1 MVLSSALTLRIQL
14 ASVSCVFYNQKSVIV
29 IYDCCQWDLNR
40 ACGLVLGFDVED
52 AVGVEVEGD
61 ADLGDPPRSG
71 GDPRQL
77 KLAEQVV
84 VARAAALSLE
94 HLDQH
99 GRLVVAVRA
108 EHLRAHARQ
117 IRQPLLI
124 PSAICPK
131 QPP

>member
-1 MVLSSALTLRIQL
+1 MQFASRSSVHKKKKTVMDIL
-14 ASVSCVFYNQKSVIV
+14 A
-29 IYDCCQWDLNR
+29 CCQWELNR
-40 ACGLVLGFDVED
+40 ACGLVLGIDVED

-61 ADLGDPPRSG
+61 ADLRDPPRSG
-71 GDPRQL
+71 WDPSQL

-84 VARAAALSLE
+84 VARAAALALK

-117 IRQPLLI
+117 IRQTLLFLC
-124 PSAICPK
+124 AICPK